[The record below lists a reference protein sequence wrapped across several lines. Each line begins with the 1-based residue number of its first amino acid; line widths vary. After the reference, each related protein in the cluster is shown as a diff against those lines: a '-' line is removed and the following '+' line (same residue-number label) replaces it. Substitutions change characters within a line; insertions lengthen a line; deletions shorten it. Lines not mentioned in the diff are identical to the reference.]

1 MRIGQWVVWFH
12 LRTLCVCNGLDLSTV
27 IHWIS
32 TGLGWDYSDSEIL
45 DTPPFC
51 LPPAPLYTVSDKD
64 FHQFRTWEIVSR
76 IVLALFFLCF
86 KISCVEMSIFEF
98 LCQVTMLCHG
108 VLIVYYPAHQGRMGV
123 EKFRYLNKIFAN
135 TRCPLPRK
143 QSPPLLHIKGK
154 ANGIYTQYFF
164 SSQSLITFRLNFLFC
179 AWSLYSNMI
188 PMNHSVI
195 TRLKNI
201 TDFVPDNLPR

>member
-1 MRIGQWVVWFH
+1 MAQGQNRHNCVFSSPSVLFGVDMRIGQWVVWFH
-12 LRTLCVCNGLDLSTV
+12 LRTLCVCNGLDLSTL

-64 FHQFRTWEIVSR
+64 FHQFRTWEIVSQ
-76 IVLALFFLCF
+76 IVLAPFFLCF

-108 VLIVYYPAHQGRMGV
+108 VLIVYYPAHQGRVGE
-123 EKFRYLNKIFAN
+123 EKFRYLNKIFAK
-135 TRCPLPRK
+135 TRCPLTRK
-143 QSPPLLHIKGK
+143 QSPPLLHLR
-154 ANGIYTQYFF
+154 A
-164 SSQSLITFRLNFLFC
+164 
-179 AWSLYSNMI
+179 
-188 PMNHSVI
+188 
-195 TRLKNI
+195 
-201 TDFVPDNLPR
+201 